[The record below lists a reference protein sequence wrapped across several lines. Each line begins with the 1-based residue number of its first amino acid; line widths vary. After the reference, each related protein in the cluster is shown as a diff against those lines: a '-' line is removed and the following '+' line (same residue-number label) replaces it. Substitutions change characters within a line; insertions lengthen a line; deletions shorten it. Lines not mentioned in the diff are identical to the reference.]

1 MYIKTYDNSQK
12 AKDKF
17 KQALASANIL
27 NQMENDLTKDPNGNY
42 NKLEHIITSIKD
54 KTMPCKMVKFN
65 KYKHKKND
73 WITLGIIK
81 SIKYKDKLYK
91 KLKNMKTPCT
101 KRTNALINL
110 KTYEKILKKMIKL
123 AKQRYYHNLFKKYNG
138 NIKETW
144 ATLSQLIGR
153 KKKKKEFSKCFIHN
167 DKMIIDKNNIANE
180 FNRYFANVGLNTAN
194 NIKYEGEKD
203 YTIFLKNKPNCNLTF
218 QTIDKEVVENVINQL
233 KPKQSTGYDNISA
246 NLLKHITNE
255 VSSALALIINQSFIT
270 GIFPSKLKIA
280 RILPLFKKENE
291 QLLTN
296 YRPISLLPVISKIF
310 ERVMFTQL
318 HTYFK
323 TNDLFCKNQYG
334 FLQGLSTEL
343 AAMELTDRIIK
354 DMDAGKIPL
363 NIYIDLSKA
372 FDTLDH
378 SILVQKLKFY
388 GVNGSALN
396 LFKSYLKNRKQYVDW
411 DEHNSDFMDISTG
424 VPQGSILGPLL
435 FIIYIN
441 DIPNSTEKF
450 HLIMYADDT
459 TMYIPIDN
467 TSLSSQELTTTLN
480 NEMGNISDWFKVNK
494 LALNEKKTKYM
505 LFGMPQREI
514 KSINLKIDEKQIE
527 MVKQFNFLGLEL
539 DNNMNWSC
547 HINKIATKISKSIG
561 IMNKVK
567 YILPQHILLMLYN
580 TLILPHLNYCLLT
593 WGTQTTRMFKLQKK
607 AMRILNLSKYN
618 AHTEP
623 IFKMLRILKLEEL
636 YKYRMMKFYYKLR
649 TFNIPSYF
657 VKCLETIVRQ
667 TSYNT
672 RFQHDYIC
680 LI

>member
-1 MYIKTYDNSQK
+1 
-12 AKDKF
+12 
-17 KQALASANIL
+17 
-27 NQMENDLTKDPNGNY
+27 
-42 NKLEHIITSIKD
+42 
-54 KTMPCKMVKFN
+54 
-65 KYKHKKND
+65 
-73 WITLGIIK
+73 
-81 SIKYKDKLYK
+81 
-91 KLKNMKTPCT
+91 
-101 KRTNALINL
+101 
-110 KTYEKILKKMIKL
+110 
-123 AKQRYYHNLFKKYNG
+123 
-138 NIKETW
+138 
-144 ATLSQLIGR
+144 
-153 KKKKKEFSKCFIHN
+153 
-167 DKMIIDKNNIANE
+167 
-180 FNRYFANVGLNTAN
+180 
-194 NIKYEGEKD
+194 
-203 YTIFLKNKPNCNLTF
+203 
-218 QTIDKEVVENVINQL
+218 
-233 KPKQSTGYDNISA
+233 
-246 NLLKHITNE
+246 
-255 VSSALALIINQSFIT
+255 
-270 GIFPSKLKIA
+270 
-280 RILPLFKKENE
+280 
-291 QLLTN
+291 
-296 YRPISLLPVISKIF
+296 
-310 ERVMFTQL
+310 
-318 HTYFK
+318 
-323 TNDLFCKNQYG
+323 
-334 FLQGLSTEL
+334 
-343 AAMELTDRIIK
+343 
-354 DMDAGKIPL
+354 
-363 NIYIDLSKA
+363 
-372 FDTLDH
+372 
-378 SILVQKLKFY
+378 
-388 GVNGSALN
+388 
-396 LFKSYLKNRKQYVDW
+396 
-411 DEHNSDFMDISTG
+411 MDISTG

-450 HLIMYADDT
+450 DLIMYADDT

-623 IFKMLRILKLEEL
+623 IFKMLRILKLEDL

-657 VKCLETIVRQ
+657 ARCLETIIRQ
-667 TSYNT
+667 TSHNT
-672 RFQHDYIC
+672 RFQNELHLPHLRILHDYGKRGIHYN
-680 LI
+680 LIKITNEMPRNVMSKVFTHSLSGFSNYAKDTILDQYSLTCQIVNCYVCTT